1 MTSKK
6 IVIALGGNALGNT
19 PQEQFKSVQLPAKK
33 IAELA
38 KLGHKI
44 IVGHGNGPQVGLIF
58 NTFSETH
65 RLNQATPLMPLPES
79 GAMSQGYIGYHLVTA
94 ITNEYIKNK
103 IKSDVVY
110 FLTQT
115 LVDAKDLAFKKP
127 SKPIGP
133 FYKNLEDAKKQNPG
147 SAIIEDAGRGY
158 RRVVASPLPINFLGI
173 NTIKKAINNG
183 STVIVGGGGGIPVI
197 NKTNKIAG
205 VDGVIDKDFALA
217 KMAELIG
224 TDIFIIL
231 TAVSHVAINYKTPN
245 EKKLTNV
252 SIKELKTYL
261 DQNQFAAGS
270 MKPKVEACIN
280 FIGKNKNKIAYIG
293 QLNDLSKIIVNKTGT
308 KIHL

>member
-19 PQEQFKSVQLPAKK
+19 PEEQFKSVQLPAKK

-65 RLNQATPLMPLPES
+65 RLNEATPLMPLPES

-94 ITNEYIKNK
+94 ITNAYVKNK
-103 IKSDVVY
+103 IKNDVVY

-115 LVDAKDLAFKKP
+115 LVDAKDLAFRKP

-133 FYKNLEDAKKQNPG
+133 FYKTLEDAKKQNPG
-147 SAIIEDAGRGY
+147 STIVEDAGRGY
-158 RRVVASPLPINFLGI
+158 RKVVASPLPINFLGI
-173 NTIKKAINNG
+173 NTIKKVINNG

-197 NKTNKIAG
+197 NKTNKISG

-217 KMAELIG
+217 KMAELIDA
-224 TDIFIIL
+224 DIFIIL
-231 TAVSHVAINYKTPN
+231 TAVSHVAINYKKAD
-245 EKKLTNV
+245 EKKLNNV

-261 DQNQFAAGS
+261 SQNQFAPGS

-280 FIGKNKNKIAYIG
+280 FIGKNKNKVAYIG
-293 QLNDLSKIIVNKTGT
+293 QLNDLSKIIANKTGT

>member
-1 MTSKK
+1 MTPKR

-19 PQEQFKSVQLPAKK
+19 PQEQFNSVQLPAKK

-44 IVGHGNGPQVGLIF
+44 IIGHGNGPQVGLIF

-65 RLNQATPLMPLPES
+65 KYNQANPLMPLPES

-94 ITNEYIKNK
+94 ITNAYTKNK

-115 LVDAKDLAFKKP
+115 LVDVKDPAFKKP
-127 SKPIGP
+127 TKPIGP

-147 SAIIEDAGRGY
+147 SSIVEDSGRGY
-158 RRVVASPLPINFLGI
+158 RKVVASPLPINFLGI
-173 NTIKKAINNG
+173 NTIKKSINNG
-183 STVIVGGGGGIPVI
+183 STVIVGGGGGIPI
-197 NKTNKIAG
+197 IDKANKLVG

-217 KMAELIG
+217 KMAELINA
-224 TDIFIIL
+224 DIFIIL
-231 TAVSHVAINYKTPN
+231 TAVSHVAINYKTAN
-245 EKKLTNV
+245 EKKLSDVTV
-252 SIKELKTYL
+252 KELKAYL
-261 DQNQFAAGS
+261 NQNQFAPGS

-293 QLNDLSKIIVNKTGT
+293 KLDDLSKIINSKTGT

>member
-1 MTSKK
+1 MTPKR

-19 PQEQFKSVQLPAKK
+19 PQEQFNSVQLPAKK

-44 IVGHGNGPQVGLIF
+44 IIGHGNGPQVGLIF

-65 RLNQATPLMPLPES
+65 KYNQANPLMPLPES

-94 ITNEYIKNK
+94 ITNAYTKNK

-115 LVDAKDLAFKKP
+115 LVDVKDPAFKKP
-127 SKPIGP
+127 TKPIGP
-133 FYKNLEDAKKQNPG
+133 FYKNLEYAKKQNPG
-147 SAIIEDAGRGY
+147 SSIVEDSGRGY
-158 RRVVASPLPINFLGI
+158 RKVVASPLPINFLGI
-173 NTIKKAINNG
+173 NTIKKSINNG
-183 STVIVGGGGGIPVI
+183 STVIVGGGGGIPI
-197 NKTNKIAG
+197 IDKANKLVG

-217 KMAELIG
+217 KMAELINA
-224 TDIFIIL
+224 DIFIIL
-231 TAVSHVAINYKTPN
+231 TAVSHVAINYKTAN
-245 EKKLTNV
+245 EKKLSDVTV
-252 SIKELKTYL
+252 KELKAYL
-261 DQNQFAAGS
+261 NQNQFAPGS
-270 MKPKVEACIN
+270 MKPKVESCIN

-293 QLNDLSKIIVNKTGT
+293 KLDDLSKIINSKTGT

>member
-1 MTSKK
+1 MTPKR

-19 PQEQFKSVQLPAKK
+19 PQEQFNSVQLPAKK

-44 IVGHGNGPQVGLIF
+44 IIGHGNGPQVGLIF

-65 RLNQATPLMPLPES
+65 KYNQANPLMPLPES

-94 ITNEYIKNK
+94 ITNAYTKNK

-115 LVDAKDLAFKKP
+115 LVDVKDPAFKKP
-127 SKPIGP
+127 TKPIGP
-133 FYKNLEDAKKQNPG
+133 FYKNLEYAKKQNPG
-147 SAIIEDAGRGY
+147 SSIVEDSGRGY
-158 RRVVASPLPINFLGI
+158 RKVVASPLPINFLGI
-173 NTIKKAINNG
+173 NTIKKSINNG
-183 STVIVGGGGGIPVI
+183 STVIVGGGGGIPI
-197 NKTNKIAG
+197 IDKANKLVG

-217 KMAELIG
+217 KMAELINA
-224 TDIFIIL
+224 DIFIIL
-231 TAVSHVAINYKTPN
+231 TAVSHVAINYKTAN
-245 EKKLTNV
+245 EKKLSDVTV
-252 SIKELKTYL
+252 KELKAYL
-261 DQNQFAAGS
+261 NQNQFAPGS

-293 QLNDLSKIIVNKTGT
+293 KLDDLSKIINSKTGT